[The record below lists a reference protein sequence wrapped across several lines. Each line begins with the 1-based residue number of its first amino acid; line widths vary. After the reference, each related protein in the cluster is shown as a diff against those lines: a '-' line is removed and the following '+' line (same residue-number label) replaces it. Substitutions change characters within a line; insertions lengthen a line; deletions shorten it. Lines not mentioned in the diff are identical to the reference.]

1 MALSTEWVAL
11 KTGQSGSGG
20 VGYSSLPI
28 NASAVRVAAYVITI
42 WYSSF
47 YFLYSLFVYNIEQ
60 KKDIQWMDIIHCY
73 IPFIFYFILT
83 LNTILNNPIKPNTI
97 TPSREPLL
105 LFTTVGTVA
114 LRVLK

>member
-42 WYSSF
+42 LYSSF
-47 YFLYSLFVYNIEQ
+47 YFLYSLFVY
-60 KKDIQWMDIIHCY
+60 K
-73 IPFIFYFILT
+73 
-83 LNTILNNPIKPNTI
+83 
-97 TPSREPLL
+97 
-105 LFTTVGTVA
+105 
-114 LRVLK
+114 